1 MGTSKTLTVVGIWLC
16 FVLLFLG
23 CGSQKEIRSPSPSL
37 SRFAWFLDDVD
48 KQSPPQLIKPL
59 RSADSG

>member
-23 CGSQKEIRSPSPSL
+23 CGSQKEIRSPSLSL

-48 KQSPPQLIKPL
+48 KQFPPPPPPP
-59 RSADSG
+59 S